1 MRERNPGDLYD
12 ARYRSMRRSLAGK
25 EPFSIMYRPEVFH
38 HHRAGM
44 AAMLAWPRYTSALY
58 SIRCLPVEDASPANP
73 RAPGVAVVNL
83 SESQCLFG
91 ASCSTS
97 RGREALYGTDIAS
110 AGYRT

>member
-1 MRERNPGDLYD
+1 
-12 ARYRSMRRSLAGK
+12 
-25 EPFSIMYRPEVFH
+25 MYRPEVFH

-44 AAMLAWPRYTSALY
+44 LAWAPLYVRALH

-91 ASCSTS
+91 ASCITS
-97 RGREALYGTDIAS
+97 RGIEALYGTDIAS
-110 AGYRT
+110 ASYRT